1 MSQVDLAAIERAYGL
16 PPGYLHRTKMLESGG
31 RLDARN
37 PNSSATGPFQFIDST
52 ARQYGLTDRTD
63 LAASADAAARL
74 ARDNA
79 AHLRRVLGREPTAAE
94 LYLAHQQGAGGA
106 ASMLTN
112 PQGSAAGMVGDA
124 AVRLNAGRDG
134 QTGGAFAQ
142 QWIDKFNRGY
152 DPNFSPAFTPAAGAG
167 RMDQQSAGAAPGG
180 LLPLDMGQ
188 TVPDERETLLA
199 GLLGAFNDNIGQ
211 QQQQVQAPQMQPRQ
225 APGYTPQR
233 RDTVAPLLQFFQSM
247 RRG

>member
-79 AHLRRVLGREPTAAE
+79 AQLRRALGREPTAAE

-106 ASMLTN
+106 VAMLSNPDAQASGL
-112 PQGSAAGMVGDA
+112 VGDA
-124 AVRLNAGRDG
+124 AVRLNAGQPG

-142 QWIDKFNRGY
+142 HWLDKFNQGY
-152 DPNFSPAFTPAAGAG
+152 QGDRMTPQAAQEGI
-167 RMDQQSAGAAPGG
+167 
-180 LLPLDMGQ
+180 LPLSMGQ
-188 TVPDERETLLA
+188 AEPSPQDGILA
-199 GLLGAFNDNIGQ
+199 SLMQAYKDTIGQ
-211 QQQQVQAPQMQPRQ
+211 EQPMQAPQMMPRQ
-225 APGYTPQR
+225 ASGYTPQR

-247 RRG
+247 RG